1 MANDRAFLD
10 SYDPADYDR
19 PSVAV
24 DVVLFTI
31 REGTLQVLMTHRTEP
46 PFAGCRALPGVFVGM
61 DETLDEAASRALRTK
76 GGLTHVYLEQL
87 YTWGA
92 PARDPRMRVIS
103 VSYYALVPER
113 AAMLPEGTDAA
124 FYPADSVAAAG
135 DIAFDHA
142 EIIACGRER
151 IRTKVLWSDIAFSL
165 LEEEFTLPQ
174 LQSVY
179 EILMGQKLYKANFR
193 KKLADRIEPTD
204 KMTSGDAHRPSRIY
218 RRRGD
223 KEEKA

>member
-1 MANDRAFLD
+1 MANDRAFLE

-76 GGLTHVYLEQL
+76 GGLSHVYLEQL

-113 AAMLPEGTDAA
+113 AAMLLAA
-124 FYPADSVAAAG
+124 SM
-135 DIAFDHA
+135 
-142 EIIACGRER
+142 
-151 IRTKVLWSDIAFSL
+151 L
-165 LEEEFTLPQ
+165 LV
-174 LQSVY
+174 S
-179 EILMGQKLYKANFR
+179 
-193 KKLADRIEPTD
+193 
-204 KMTSGDAHRPSRIY
+204 SRIC
-218 RRRGD
+218 GCMP
-223 KEEKA
+223 